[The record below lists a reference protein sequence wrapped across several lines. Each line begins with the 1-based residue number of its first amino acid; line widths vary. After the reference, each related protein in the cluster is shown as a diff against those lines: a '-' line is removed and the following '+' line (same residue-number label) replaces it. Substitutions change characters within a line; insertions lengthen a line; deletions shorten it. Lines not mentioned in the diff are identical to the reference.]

1 MLRSEFWRAF
11 IDCGQ
16 GKFGHNETRWAIE
29 KWESINL
36 LKNQYDTIRKCM
48 SIQGETVMEKREII
62 VKDKF
67 IPEADVILHKGDTRD
82 LLKTIPKETIQLIVT
97 SPPYNIGK
105 EYEKKQEL
113 ENYIEEQKEIINMC
127 IPLLSQSGSI
137 CWQVGNYI
145 SSKSEVVPLDILLY
159 DIFKSNDLVLRNRSR
174 FSGRYE
180 TVSWFTRDTK
190 DYYFDL
196 DAVRIPQKYPGK
208 RSSKG
213 SNIGKYSGHP
223 AGKNPSDVW
232 DIPNVKANHVE
243 KTEHPC
249 QYPIGLV
256 QRLVK
261 ALTKKGDW
269 VLDPFL
275 GSGSTACVAI
285 IEERKAIGAEIV
297 PKYQKIAEE
306 RIKAAWYGNLKFRPH
321 DQPIY
326 VPKEG
331 SKLTRRGGN
340 VED

>member
-1 MLRSEFWRAF
+1 
-11 IDCGQ
+11 
-16 GKFGHNETRWAIE
+16 
-29 KWESINL
+29 
-36 LKNQYDTIRKCM
+36 
-48 SIQGETVMEKREII
+48 MEKREMIL
-62 VKDKF
+62 KDKF
-67 IPEADVILHKGDTRD
+67 TPEADVIFYKGDTRD
-82 LLKTIPKETIQLIVT
+82 FLKTIPKKTIQLIVT

-127 IPLLSQSGSI
+127 IPLLTQSGSI

-159 DIFKSNDLVLRNRSR
+159 DIFKSNDLVLRNRIIWHFGHGLHNRHR

-208 RSSKG
+208 RSFKG
-213 SNIGKYSGHP
+213 SNIGKYSGHLD
-223 AGKNPSDVW
+223 GKNPSDVW

-261 ALTKKGDW
+261 SLTKKGDL

-285 IEERKAIGAEIV
+285 IEERKALGAEIV

-321 DQPIY
+321 DKPIY

-340 VED
+340 IED